1 LHLKHKK
8 LTFKIMKKVLVVIA
22 MLALGFTANAQKNVI
37 KANPLGLAFGVGDFS
52 YERVVSDNQAFEI
65 GLSFASAKVTSGSEV
80 VSSSA
85 IGGEGKYKF
94 YFSSAKD
101 APRGWY
107 AAPFVSYA
115 VSSANNSAGTD
126 IGFSTF
132 SGGALAGYQ
141 WVFGGGDSGFAL
153 DLNFGAQYMS
163 VSATESTSVN
173 IQGFLPRLGLSIGY
187 AW

>member
-1 LHLKHKK
+1 MKK
-8 LTFKIMKKVLVVIA
+8 LLLIAAVVF
-22 MLALGFTANAQKNVI
+22 GVSSVNAQKNVI
-37 KANPLGLAFGVGDFS
+37 KANPLGLAIGVGDFS
-52 YERVVSDNQAFEI
+52 YERVVADNQAFEI

-80 VSSSA
+80 VSSRA

-94 YFSSAKD
+94 YFSSENM

-115 VSSANNSAGTD
+115 VSSANNSAGAD

-173 IQGFLPRLGLSIGY
+173 IQGFLPRLGVSIGY